1 MSQLQKQLNEIKNK
15 LFKPVYLVL
24 GNEQYLIE
32 KTKQAFGD
40 SVLDEDEASM
50 NFGQFN
56 MKETPV
62 DLAVQEAESFPF
74 FGDRRLVFIQD
85 PYFLTGEK
93 VKTDV
98 EHDLNQFMQY
108 VENPSDFS
116 VMVIFAPYEKL
127 DKRKKITKL
136 LTKHAEV
143 LDVNPMNERELPAY
157 IANYVSSKGFSFEP
171 RAMDVLIER
180 TNHQLTAIMSELDK
194 LFLFHS
200 DDRTITIETINLLVA
215 RSLESNIFNINKYV
229 LSGNVHVAIQSYND
243 LLKQKQDPIKIIAIM
258 MGQFRLLIQA
268 KILRTQGYQAQ
279 EITRSLKI
287 HPYRVKLAL
296 QQEKQFSKELLSTA
310 YRQLIDTDYM
320 IKSGQVESKL
330 QFELFVMNF
339 NDSRRRVHS

>member
-1 MSQLQKQLNEIKNK
+1 MSQLQNQLREINSKS
-15 LFKPVYLVL
+15 FKPVYLVL

-32 KTKQAFGD
+32 KTKQAFLD
-40 SVLDEDEASM
+40 SVLEDDEASM

-56 MKETPV
+56 MKETPI

-74 FGDRRLVFIQD
+74 FGDKRLVFIHE

-93 VKTDV
+93 VKNDV
-98 EHDLNQFMQY
+98 EHELSQLIKY

-116 VMVIFAPYEKL
+116 IVVIFAPYEKL
-127 DKRKKITKL
+127 DKRKKITKSL
-136 LTKHAEV
+136 VKHAET
-143 LDVNPMNERELPAY
+143 LDVSPMNERELPSY
-157 IANYVSSKGFSFEP
+157 IDSYVGSRGFSFEP
-171 RAMDVLIER
+171 RAMDLLIER
-180 TNHQLTAIMSELDK
+180 TNYQLTAIMSELDK
-194 LFLFHS
+194 LFLFHM
-200 DDRTITIETINLLVA
+200 DDRKITIETINLLVA

-229 LSGNVHVAIQSYND
+229 LNGNVQEAIQSYND

-258 MGQFRLLIQA
+258 MGQFRLLLQA

-279 EITRSLKI
+279 EITSSLKI

-310 YRQLIDTDYM
+310 YRQLIDTDYL

-330 QFELFVMNF
+330 QFELFVMRF
-339 NDSRRRVHS
+339 SDSRREVQL